1 MHIRDHFDLA
11 HENFKSVFGRVEA
24 HAYERFATFAFAASR
39 NGLTVLNAE
48 PALEFFVTGNRKCV
62 HTVGAAFRKVL
73 DVGMFNPVKLADADG
88 KKVDVKQDQKFLI
101 FGFFG
106 NVGGLQQSRHSEKSH
121 KDVHESGKVC
131 ERALDFGKRH
141 TFSGEEQNEL
151 LGC

>member
-1 MHIRDHFDLA
+1 M
-11 HENFKSVFGRVEA
+11 FGRVEA
-24 HAYERFATFAFAASR
+24 HAHERFATFAFAASR

-106 NVGGLQQSRHSEKSH
+106 NVGGLQKSRHSEKRH

-151 LGC
+151 LGG